1 MDKSDTSKAQ
11 QIAQAAR
18 AFEQQTTGRLP
29 GSVTVVLSDDTLVI
43 TLRGTLSP
51 AETALAKRPDGA
63 AQLRELHRQLFTTA
77 SEPLR
82 QEIRR
87 ITGVEVREATAEV
100 ETSTG
105 TAVQVFSLADPVPTD
120 TWSGGDP
127 GPAATEKQLDQWA
140 DDGGAMSR

>member
-1 MDKSDTSKAQ
+1 MDKSDSSRAR

-18 AFEQQTTGRLP
+18 DLERLMTGRLP
-29 GSVTVVLSDDTLVI
+29 GSVTVILSEDTVVI

-51 AETALAKRPDGA
+51 AETTMARNREGA
-63 AQLRELHRQLFTTA
+63 AQLRELHRFLFTTS

-87 ITGVEVREATAEV
+87 ITGVEVREGTAEL

-105 TAVQVFSLADPVPTD
+105 TVVEVFSLALAVPAD
-120 TWSGGDP
+120 TWSGSDT
-127 GPAATEKQLDQWA
+127 GPAETK
-140 DDGGAMSR
+140 SS

>member
-1 MDKSDTSKAQ
+1 MEKSDSSKAQ
-11 QIAQAAR
+11 QVAQVAR

-29 GSVTVVLSDDTLVI
+29 GSVTVVLSEDTVVI

-51 AETALAKRPDGA
+51 AETALAKSPEGA
-63 AQLRELHRQLFTTA
+63 AKLREFHRQLFTTA

-87 ITGVEVREATAEV
+87 ITGVEVREATAAL

-105 TAVQVFSLADPVPTD
+105 TVVQVFSLADAVPAD
-120 TWSGGDP
+120 TWSESDP
-127 GPAATEKQLDQWA
+127 GLAETEEELN
-140 DDGGAMSR
+140 GRTMPVTE